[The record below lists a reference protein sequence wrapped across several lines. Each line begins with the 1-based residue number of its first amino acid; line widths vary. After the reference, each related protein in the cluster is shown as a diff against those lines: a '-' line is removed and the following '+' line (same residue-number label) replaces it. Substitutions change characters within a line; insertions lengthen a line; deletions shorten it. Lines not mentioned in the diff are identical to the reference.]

1 MSREK
6 ARRILL
12 QELEDEY
19 ITALLSKIERWLNCS
34 ENYDVID
41 ILIRQRDS
49 IWFAR
54 IYYYI

>member
-6 ARRILL
+6 VRRILL

-41 ILIRQRDS
+41 ILIRQRDN